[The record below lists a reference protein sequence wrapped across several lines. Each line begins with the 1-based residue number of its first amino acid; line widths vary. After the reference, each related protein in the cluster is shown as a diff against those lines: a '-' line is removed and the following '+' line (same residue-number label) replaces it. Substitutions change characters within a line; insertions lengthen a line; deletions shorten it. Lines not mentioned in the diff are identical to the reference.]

1 MKTIAL
7 IAIAFTISACT
18 DEEMN
23 STFRAA
29 GAAYN
34 GYYGRPSYYGQPAT
48 STTVVTPAA
57 PVYPVAY

>member
-1 MKTIAL
+1 MKTVIL
-7 IAIAFTISACT
+7 IAIAFTLSACT

-34 GYYGRPSYYGQPAT
+34 GYYGRPSYYGTYPQT
-48 STTVVTPAA
+48 QTTVVTPA
-57 PVYPVAY
+57 PVVAY